1 MLQKTLTLANKYICI
16 YTHTQAHQTTWQ
28 QYIIPTKKVG
38 LKKKLWPL
46 QYRSICINTD
56 KNDIMNWYN
65 FLKKTV

>member
-38 LKKKLWPL
+38 LKK
-46 QYRSICINTD
+46 
-56 KNDIMNWYN
+56 IMAPPIQVN
-65 FLKKTV
+65 LH